1 MAVLRLRSLPRN
13 VTDVT
18 RVLSCLDGTVQN
30 LPLSPDVGSVRLERA
45 TPIREFFS
53 WPGKRNY
60 EGLYWSSTNRRH
72 VDFES
77 LLEREYLLT
86 ADIAD
91 DVSAIAA
98 QPLALLWPRG
108 TRGQRDHVPD
118 FFVRLSSGD
127 GRVVDVRSRERVG
140 RSVEQF
146 AMTRR
151 ACDEVGWQYEV
162 FTGLAPEVCHNLR
175 WLAGYRHDR
184 NAPSTDVVET
194 ICSCFATPLPLEEGI
209 RRASGNSGLSIE
221 VITAN
226 VLHLIWRQRLTID
239 LNRPLTKASEVRT

>member
-1 MAVLRLRSLPRN
+1 

-18 RVLSCLDGTVQN
+18 RVLSCVDGIVHN
-30 LPLSPDVGSVRLERA
+30 LPLSPDVGSVRLEVA
-45 TPIREFFS
+45 TSIREFFA

-91 DVSAIAA
+91 DVIAIAA

-108 TRGQRDHVPD
+108 TQGQRDHVPD

-127 GRVVDVRSRERVG
+127 GRVVDVRSRERVDK
-140 RSVEQF
+140 SAEQF
-146 AMTRR
+146 AMTHR
-151 ACDEVGWQYEV
+151 ACDEIGWQYEV
-162 FTGLAPEVCHNLR
+162 FTGLAPE
-175 WLAGYRHDR
+175 
-184 NAPSTDVVET
+184 
-194 ICSCFATPLPLEEGI
+194 GI
-209 RRASGNSGLSIE
+209 
-221 VITAN
+221 
-226 VLHLIWRQRLTID
+226 
-239 LNRPLTKASEVRT
+239 P